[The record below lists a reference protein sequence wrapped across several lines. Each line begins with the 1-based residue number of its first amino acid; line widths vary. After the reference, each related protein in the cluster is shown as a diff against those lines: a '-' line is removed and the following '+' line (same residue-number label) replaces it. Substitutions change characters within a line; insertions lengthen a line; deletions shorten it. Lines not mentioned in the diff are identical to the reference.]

1 MTQEPTS
8 WKKYEDVARKVI
20 SDLRHELEV
29 ADVEAKQELT
39 GASGATWE
47 IDGRAACEGGEG
59 FLVVEARRHTT
70 SGQKQEHLAALAY
83 RIHDLGGAG
92 GIIVS
97 PLPLQSG
104 ARIVAEHEKIV
115 EVTLAADSTSENY
128 MATFLKKTFHHAT
141 VGSGLAMGD
150 RLTAHIYR
158 PNDTPADPE

>member
-1 MTQEPTS
+1 MKKETEL
-8 WKKYEDVARKVI
+8 WKTYEEVARKVI
-20 SDLRHELEV
+20 SDLRHELDV
-29 ADVEAKQELT
+29 ADVATKQKLT

-47 IDGRAACEGGEG
+47 IDGRATCEGEEG

-83 RIHDLGGAG
+83 RIQDLGGTG

-104 ARIVAEHEKIV
+104 ARIVAEHARILEI
-115 EVTLAADSTSENY
+115 TLTDDSTPENY

-141 VGSGLAMGD
+141 VGSGVAFGD
-150 RLTAHIYR
+150 RVTAHVYK
-158 PNDTPADPE
+158 PEGTP